1 MKQSKDKRL
10 KKKKEISECNHKMTN
25 HWWCK
30 WDSGQIKVESFKIK
44 LYLFCLLISCL
55 SSFSLLLLLLLVV
68 FFFCCLFFSLIFL
81 SFYSFV
87 THFCL
92 KPFVPII
99 NLMTISLEFNWINSI
114 EFLNTNFSIWT
125 FVIQIDFGFDKFSY
139 FDLMA

>member
-1 MKQSKDKRL
+1 
-10 KKKKEISECNHKMTN
+10 MTN

-55 SSFSLLLLLLLVV
+55 SFFSLLLLLLVV
-68 FFFCCLFFSLIFL
+68 FFFVVSSFFSLFFSLIFL
-81 SFYSFV
+81 SFCSFV

-99 NLMTISLEFNWINSI
+99 NLMTISLELSWIDSI
-114 EFLNTNFSIWT
+114 EFLNTNFSISI
-125 FVIQIDFGFDKFSY
+125 FVIQIDFGFWSIFILW
-139 FDLMA
+139 FDGLKPCTCTCYTFQSLA